1 MCHHEGSIDCDDGD
15 RVETDPIIDN
25 TNGLISGKVGL
36 HDSHQTISCYPP
48 TNLLTIHANW
58 LLSIE
63 SNPFKILFSHNPLHE

>member
-58 LLSIE
+58 
-63 SNPFKILFSHNPLHE
+63 